1 MKDNQ
6 IVIAIDF
13 DGTCV
18 THMFPNIGHDIGAVS
33 TLKKLADKGYKL
45 MLWTMRSHTLIN
57 GIDTL
62 KEAIDWFDSNQI
74 PLWGIN
80 ENPTQKKTGWSH
92 SNKQHATI
100 YIDDAALGAPLIYN
114 PELSPRSYIDW
125 KTVENELIKMNIL

>member
-6 IVIAIDF
+6 IIIAIDF

-18 THMFPNIGHDIGAVS
+18 THMFPNIGEDIGSVPI
-33 TLKKLADKGYKL
+33 LKKLSDKGYKL
-45 MLWTMRSHTLIN
+45 MLWTMRSHTLTN

-62 KEAIDWFDSNQI
+62 KEAIDWFNENQI
-74 PLWGIN
+74 TLWGIN
-80 ENPTQKKTGWSH
+80 ENPTQKKTGWSD

-114 PELSPRSYIDW
+114 PEISLRPYIDW
-125 KTVENELIKMNIL
+125 NIVEGELIKMNIL